1 MVTLFIRTCLIYC
14 ILIVVMRLMGKR
26 QIGELEVSDLVTT
39 ILISEIASLPITNTA
54 IPLSHAVIPTATLLS
69 FEVIS
74 SFLIAK
80 YPKVKNLLTARPSIL
95 IKKGSFCRKAMLDA
109 RISTDELIGEL
120 RQQGITDPSEVL
132 YAILEQNGKITVIPK
147 EEFRPPNLKQLGIEP
162 KRTGLYHIIID
173 RGVVNKHAIEEFA
186 SFRQKIKSYMSS
198 RAITPK
204 DIYIMMIN
212 DAGEIEVILKED
224 MK

>member
-1 MVTLFIRTCLIYC
+1 
-14 ILIVVMRLMGKR
+14 MGKR

-95 IKKGSFCRKAMLDA
+95 IKKGSFCGKAMLDA

>member
-1 MVTLFIRTCLIYC
+1 
-14 ILIVVMRLMGKR
+14 MRLMGKR

-39 ILISEIASLPITNTA
+39 ILISEIASLPITNTSV
-54 IPLSHAVIPTATLLS
+54 PLSHAIIPTATLLS

-80 YPKVKNLLTARPSIL
+80 YPRVKNLLTDRPSIL
-95 IKKGSFCRKAMLDA
+95 IKKGSFCKKAMLDA

-120 RQQGITDPSEVL
+120 RQQGITDPAEVL

-147 EEFRPPNLKQLGIEP
+147 EEFRTPTLKQLGIEP
-162 KRTGLYHIIID
+162 KKSGLYHIIID
-173 RGVVNKHAIEEFA
+173 RGVVNKHALAEFA
-186 SFRQKIKSYMSS
+186 PFKQKINSYMSS
-198 RAITPK
+198 RSIAPR
-204 DIYIMMIN
+204 DIYIMMIS